1 MMGPDVRRIGVVLV
15 NLGGPDRQ
23 EAVRPFLFNLFHDK
37 AIISLPQPFRWL
49 IAQLISRLREKSA
62 QANYAKMGG
71 GSPIVPESLKQ
82 AEALRAELE
91 RRWAGSG
98 DTAHVTLAMRYW
110 KPFSTDAAAALR
122 AAGVDDVVFAPL
134 YPQFST
140 TTTASSWK
148 AWRAAGGA
156 GSRAICCYPSAPGFI
171 KAHVDRV
178 VETWEAAGT
187 PSRTRVL
194 FSAHGLP
201 QKVIDEGDPYQ
212 TQVEETV
219 AAIAAQLPEGL
230 EHMVCYQSRVGPLK
244 WIGPST
250 EEALEQAVADG
261 MGVIVS
267 PVAFVSEHIE
277 TLVELDEEYAEKAHE
292 LGMSHYLRAPAVGTH
307 PAYISALADL
317 VEQAAFGPD
326 RIVSAR
332 ANGDCG
338 GACKVCPRRQAAA

>member
-1 MMGPDVRRIGVVLV
+1 MGSAVRRIGVVLV

-23 EAVRPFLFNLFHDK
+23 EAVRPFLFNLFHDP

-82 AEALRAELE
+82 ADALRDELN
-91 RRWAGSG
+91 RRWAAQG
-98 DTAHVTLAMRYW
+98 AEAYVTLAMRYW
-110 KPFSTDAAAALR
+110 KPFSTDAVAAMR
-122 AAGVDDVVFAPL
+122 GAGVEEVVFTPL

-148 AWRAAGGA
+148 AWLGAGGA
-156 GSRAICCYPSAPGFI
+156 GSRAICCYPSLEGFI
-171 KAHVDRV
+171 NAHVDRV
-178 VETWEAAGT
+178 VDTWEKAGK
-187 PSRTRVL
+187 PARTRVL

-201 QKVIDEGDPYQ
+201 QKVIDAGDPYQ
-212 TQVEETV
+212 IQVEETV
-219 AAIAAQLPEGL
+219 AAIAARLPEGL
-230 EHMVCYQSRVGPLK
+230 EHVVCYQSRVGPLK

-250 EEALEQAVADG
+250 EEALETAAEDG

-277 TLVELDEEYAEKAHE
+277 TLVELDEEYAEKAEE
-292 LGMSHYLRAPAVGTH
+292 LGMSHYLRAPAIGTH

-317 VEQAAFGPD
+317 VEEAAFGPAA
-326 RIVSAR
+326 IVSAR
-332 ANGDCG
+332 AGGDCG
-338 GACKVCPRRQAAA
+338 ARCTVCPKRQLAA

>member
-1 MMGPDVRRIGVVLV
+1 MGPDVRRVGVVLV

-23 EAVRPFLFNLFHDK
+23 EAVRPFLFNLFHDP

-71 GSPIVPESLKQ
+71 GSPIVPESQKQ
-82 AEALRAELE
+82 ADALSEALN
-91 RRWAGSG
+91 RRWAGTG
-98 DTAHVTLAMRYW
+98 AEAHVTLAMRYW
-110 KPFSTDAAAALR
+110 KPFSTDAVEAMK
-122 AAGVDDVVFAPL
+122 AAGVDDVVFTPL

-156 GSRAICCYPSAPGFI
+156 GSRAICCYPSLEGFI
-171 KAHVDRV
+171 TAHAERV
-178 VETWEAAGT
+178 VETWEKAGR
-187 PSRTRVL
+187 PPRTRVL

-201 QKVIDEGDPYQ
+201 QKVIDAGDPYQ

-219 AAIAAQLPEGL
+219 AAIAARLPEGL
-230 EHMVCYQSRVGPLK
+230 EHVVCYQSRVGPLK

-250 EEALEQAVADG
+250 EEALETAVEDG

-277 TLVELDEEYAEKAHE
+277 TLVELDEEYAEKAEE
-292 LGMSHYLRAPAVGTH
+292 LGMSHYLRAPAIGTH
-307 PAYISALADL
+307 PAYIEALADL
-317 VEQAAFGPD
+317 VEEAAFGPS

-338 GACKVCPRRQAAA
+338 ARCAVCPKRQLAA

>member
-1 MMGPDVRRIGVVLV
+1 MGPDVRRVGVVLV

-23 EAVRPFLFNLFHDK
+23 EAVRPFLFNLFHDP

-71 GSPIVPESLKQ
+71 GSPIVPESQKQ
-82 AEALRAELE
+82 ADALSEALN
-91 RRWAGSG
+91 RRWAGTG
-98 DTAHVTLAMRYW
+98 AEAHVTLAMRYW
-110 KPFSTDAAAALR
+110 KPFSTDAVEAMK
-122 AAGVDDVVFAPL
+122 AAGVDDVVFTPL

-156 GSRAICCYPSAPGFI
+156 GSRAICCYPSLEGFI
-171 KAHVDRV
+171 TAHAERV
-178 VETWEAAGT
+178 VETWEKAGR
-187 PSRTRVL
+187 PPRTRVL

-201 QKVIDEGDPYQ
+201 QKVIDAGDPYQ

-219 AAIAAQLPEGL
+219 AAIAARLPEGL
-230 EHMVCYQSRVGPLK
+230 EHVVCYQSRVGPLK

-250 EEALEQAVADG
+250 EEALEAAVEDG

-277 TLVELDEEYAEKAHE
+277 TLVELDEEYAEKAEE
-292 LGMSHYLRAPAVGTH
+292 LGMSHYLRAPAIGTH
-307 PAYISALADL
+307 PAYIEALADL
-317 VEQAAFGPD
+317 VEEAAFGPS

-338 GACKVCPRRQAAA
+338 ARCAVCPKRQLAA

>member
-1 MMGPDVRRIGVVLV
+1 MGPDVRRVGVVLV

-23 EAVRPFLFNLFHDK
+23 EAVRPFLFNLFHDP

-82 AEALRAELE
+82 ADALRDELN
-91 RRWAGSG
+91 RRWLGNGAE
-98 DTAHVTLAMRYW
+98 AHVTLAMRYW
-110 KPFSTDAAAALR
+110 KPYSTDAVAAMR
-122 AAGVDDVVFAPL
+122 AAGVDQVVFTPL

-148 AWRAAGGA
+148 AWQAAGWT
-156 GSRAICCYPSAPGFI
+156 GSRAICCYPSLDGFI
-171 KAHVDRV
+171 TAHVDRV
-178 VETWEAAGT
+178 VETWEKAGR
-187 PSRTRVL
+187 PARTRVL

-212 TQVEETV
+212 SQVEETV
-219 AAIAAQLPEGL
+219 AAIAARLPEGL
-230 EHMVCYQSRVGPLK
+230 EHVICYQSRVGPLK

-250 EEALEQAVADG
+250 EEALETAAHDK

-277 TLVELDEEYAEKAHE
+277 TLVELDEEYAEKAEE
-292 LGMSHYLRAPAVGTH
+292 LGLPHYLRAPAIGTH

-317 VEQAAFGPD
+317 VDEAAFGSSP
-326 RIVSAR
+326 IVSAR

-338 GACKVCPRRQAAA
+338 GGCPVCPRRQLTA

>member
-1 MMGPDVRRIGVVLV
+1 MASGVRRIGVVLV

-23 EAVRPFLFNLFHDK
+23 EAVRPFLFNLFHDP

-82 AEALRAELE
+82 ADALRDELN
-91 RRWAGSG
+91 RRWAARGME
-98 DTAHVTLAMRYW
+98 AHVTLAMRYW
-110 KPFSTDAAAALR
+110 KPFSTDAVAVMR
-122 AAGVDDVVFAPL
+122 SAGVEGVVFTPL

-148 AWRAAGGA
+148 AWLAAGGA
-156 GSRAICCYPSAPGFI
+156 GSRAICCYPSLEGFI
-171 KAHVDRV
+171 TAHVDQV
-178 VETWEAAGT
+178 VQTWEKAGR
-187 PSRTRVL
+187 PERTRVL

-201 QKVIDEGDPYQ
+201 QKVIDAGDPYQ

-219 AAIAAQLPEGL
+219 AAIAARLPEGL
-230 EHMVCYQSRVGPLK
+230 EHVVCYQSRVGPLK

-250 EEALEQAVADG
+250 EEALEAAVTDG

-277 TLVELDEEYAEKAHE
+277 TLVELDEEYAEKAEE
-292 LGMSHYLRAPAVGTH
+292 LGMRHYLRAPAIGTH

-317 VEQAAFGPD
+317 VEEAAFGPSV
-326 RIVSAR
+326 IVSAR

-338 GACKVCPRRQAAA
+338 ARCAVCPKRQLAA